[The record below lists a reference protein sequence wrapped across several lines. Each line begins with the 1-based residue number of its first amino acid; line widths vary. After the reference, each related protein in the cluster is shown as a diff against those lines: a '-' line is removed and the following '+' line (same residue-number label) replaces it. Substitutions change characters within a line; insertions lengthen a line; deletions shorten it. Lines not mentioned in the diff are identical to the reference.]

1 MPKKSGW
8 VIKALLWIAALG
20 WAAMLFF
27 FSGQNADESG
37 RLSMWVTQQVLR
49 FFPSI
54 PLEFETLHFLVR
66 KTAHFCIF
74 GLEGFLLGLAMMTT
88 LPEKWLGGLL
98 AAISCAV
105 VAVLN
110 EYHQSFSEGRS
121 CELRDMLIDSMGA
134 LLGVVTGAL
143 LLALIGWISRRRR
156 NVIIS

>member
-8 VIKALLWIAALG
+8 GIKALLWIASLG
-20 WAAMLFF
+20 WAAVLFF
-27 FSGQNADESG
+27 FSGQNANESG

-49 FFPSI
+49 LFPSI

-88 LPEKWLGGLL
+88 LPGKWRGGLL
-98 AAISCAV
+98 AAVSCVV

-121 CELRDMLIDSMGA
+121 CELRDMLIDSAGA
-134 LLGVVTGAL
+134 LLGIVIGAL
-143 LLALIGWISRRRR
+143 LLAIIGRISRRKR

>member
-1 MPKKSGW
+1 MSKKSGW
-8 VIKALLWIAALG
+8 AVKTLLWIAALG
-20 WAAMLFF
+20 WASMLFF
-27 FSGQNADESG
+27 FSGQNANESG
-37 RLSMWVTQQVLR
+37 RLSLWVTQHVLR
-49 FFPSI
+49 IFPSI
-54 PLEFETLHFLVR
+54 PLEFETLHFLIR

-74 GLEGFLLGLAMMTT
+74 GLEGLLLGLAMMTT

-121 CELRDMLIDSMGA
+121 CEMRDMLIDSAGA
-134 LLGVVTGAL
+134 LLGVLAGAL
-143 LLALIGWISRRRR
+143 LLAIIGCIFRCKR

>member
-8 VIKALLWIAALG
+8 ALKALLWIAALG

-27 FSGQNADESG
+27 FSGQNANESG
-37 RLSMWVTQQVLR
+37 RLSIWVTERVLR
-49 FFPSI
+49 IFPSL
-54 PLEFETLHFLVR
+54 PLGFDELHFLVR

-74 GLEGFLLGLAMMTT
+74 GLEGFLLGLAMMAT

-98 AAISCAV
+98 AAVSCAA

-110 EYHQSFSEGRS
+110 EYHQSFADGRS
-121 CELRDMLIDSMGA
+121 CELRDMIIDSAGA
-134 LLGVVTGAL
+134 LLGVLAGAL
-143 LLALIGWISRRRR
+143 LLYIICRISGRRS